1 MFANNKK
8 TNTANYSL
16 LWQLLLN
23 ILDSPS
29 HSLVSFIYFMPTM
42 TNPLLPQT
50 VKTLALPAFSKIKPE
65 HIKHAVEQAI
75 ANCKGIIEKV
85 LSTNDCFTWE
95 NLVTPIDEV
104 DDVLSKLWSPVSHMN
119 SVVSSDELREAYE
132 SCLPLLSEY
141 GTFVGQHQGLY
152 QAYKSL
158 KDGELFDK
166 LDTAQQKVIT
176 NALRDFKL
184 SGIALNDEDKKR
196 YGEIVSRLSDLSSSY
211 SNNVL
216 DATHAFTVNITDE
229 KKLAGLP
236 QSALAAAKALAK
248 SKAQTGYLFTLD
260 FPSYLPV
267 MTYCDN
273 RDLREQMYSAFVT
286 RASDQGPNAG
296 EFDNSAIMDETLAL
310 RHELA
315 NLLGFKNYGEKSLA
329 TKMANSSEE
338 VMNFLQGLAVK
349 SKHQGEQDI
358 KKLKDFVM
366 SEYSQTFANKKSNKE
381 SNKAL
386 QAWDLAYYSEKLKHN
401 RYAISDEELRPYFPK
416 DRVVNGLFD
425 VVHKL
430 FGLNIKARTNVDT
443 WHKDVA
449 FYDVFDSAGEL
460 RGSFYLDLY
469 ARAKKRGGAWM
480 DECVGRHQLPNGMI
494 QYPVAY
500 LTCNFNGPL
509 GDTPALFTHD
519 EVVTLFHEFG
529 HGLHHM
535 LTQINVSAVSGINGV
550 PWDAVELPSQFLENW
565 CWQPQALAFI
575 SGHFETGE
583 PLPQAMLDKMLAAKN
598 FQSAMQMLRQ
608 LEFSIF
614 DFTMH
619 ANYNPDAE
627 NNNLYIQQALNQ
639 VRDQYSVVKA
649 PDFNRFQHG
658 FSHIFAGGYAAGYY
672 SYKWAEVLSA
682 DAFGLFEEQ
691 GVFNTD
697 TGHAFLTNILEK
709 GGSEEPSEL
718 FKAFRGRA
726 PEIEALLRHSGIE
739 A

>member
-1 MFANNKK
+1 
-8 TNTANYSL
+8 
-16 LWQLLLN
+16 
-23 ILDSPS
+23 
-29 HSLVSFIYFMPTM
+29 M
-42 TNPLLPQT
+42 TNPLLPKN
-50 VKTLALPAFSKIKPE
+50 VKSIDLPLFSKIKPE
-65 HIKHAVEQAI
+65 HIKPAVEQAI
-75 ANCKGIIEKV
+75 ADCKKVIEDV
-85 LSTNDCFTWE
+85 LSNNSLHTWE
-95 NLVTPIDEV
+95 KLVQPIDEA
-104 DDVLSKLWSPVSHMN
+104 DDILSKLWSPVSHMN
-119 SVVSSDELREAYE
+119 SVLSSDELREAYE

-152 QAYKSL
+152 QAYKDL
-158 KDGELFDK
+158 KESELFEK

-196 YGEIVSRLSDLSSSY
+196 YGEIVSRLSDLGSSY

-216 DATHAFTVNITDE
+216 DATHAFSVNITDE
-229 KKLAGLP
+229 QALSGLP

-248 SKAQTGYLFTLD
+248 SNEESGYTFTLD

-273 RDLREQMYSAFVT
+273 RDLREKMYSAFVT

-296 EFDNSAIMDETLAL
+296 EFDNSAIMNETLAL

-315 NLLGFKNYGEKSLA
+315 NLLGFKNYAEKSLA
-329 TKMANSSEE
+329 TKMANTESE
-338 VMNFLQGLAVK
+338 VMGFLQNLAVK
-349 SKHQGEQDI
+349 SKLQGEKDI
-358 KKLKDFVM
+358 DELKEFVK
-366 SEYSQTFANKKSNKE
+366 SEYSQTFSDKE
-381 SNKAL
+381 L
-386 QAWDLAYYSEKLKHN
+386 QAWDLAYYSEKLKHS

-416 DRVVNGLFD
+416 GRVVNGLFE

-430 FGLNIKARTNVDT
+430 FGLNIKERGNVDT
-443 WHKDVA
+443 WHDDVS
-449 FYDVFDSAGEL
+449 FYDVFDSTGEL

-480 DECVGRHQLPNGMI
+480 DECVGRHQLPNGVI

-500 LTCNFNGPL
+500 LTCNFNGPV

-565 CWQPQALAFI
+565 CWQPEALAFI
-575 SGHFETGE
+575 SGHYETGE
-583 PLPQAMLDKMLAAKN
+583 PLPQEMLDKMLAAKN
-598 FQSAMQMLRQ
+598 YQSAMQMLRQ

-627 NNNLYIQQALNQ
+627 NNNSYIQQALDQ
-639 VRDQYSVVKA
+639 VRDQYAVVKA
-649 PDFNRFQHG
+649 PSFNRFQHG

-682 DAFGLFEEQ
+682 DAFGSFEEH
-691 GVFNTD
+691 GIFNKD
-697 TGHAFLTNILEK
+697 TGHSFLTNILEK
-709 GGSEEPSEL
+709 GGSKEPSEL

-739 A
+739 G